1 MWGFFYL
8 FIRTSTDTKYPTVG
22 MVRQGFCRHLCTH
35 NLIIKTTIK
44 MKKTTL
50 VFAISLACLSTFT
63 ACNKSTPT
71 PTAPSSSAP
80 SVSTPSNA
88 DGVLA
93 AVQVIT
99 TQTVGGF
106 IVPIN
111 IGTAA
116 AWFGSASSYQDA
128 GNVTTDGNAL
138 TKSSN
143 AYIFQPTTA
152 NPSGLSFTSS
162 TAWVVTGNTA
172 NSIAA
177 INYTDNS
184 SFPSITDISTS
195 GTVSTSGS
203 YTLSATS
210 AVSGDSVIFVI
221 AGPNGHV
228 THTGGPNASSY
239 TFTASEMASVG
250 TSSNNTG
257 LLQIAPY
264 RVNHQTIN
272 SKSYYFV
279 KEACVSK
286 FVNLN

>member
-1 MWGFFYL
+1 
-8 FIRTSTDTKYPTVG
+8 
-22 MVRQGFCRHLCTH
+22 
-35 NLIIKTTIK
+35 

-50 VFAISLACLSTFT
+50 LFAAGFAFLSTFT
-63 ACNKSTPT
+63 SCSKSTTTTT

-80 SVSTPSNA
+80 NVNTPSNA
-88 DGVLA
+88 DGALA

-99 TQTVGGF
+99 TQTVAG
-106 IVPIN
+106 ITIPIN

-116 AWFGSASSYQDA
+116 AWFGTASAYQDA
-128 GNVTTDGNAL
+128 GNVSIDGNAL

-143 AYIFQPTTA
+143 AYVFQPTSSS
-152 NPSGLSFTSS
+152 PSGLSFNYS
-162 TAWVVTGNTA
+162 TAWVVSGNAA

-177 INYTDNS
+177 INYSDNS
-184 SFPSITDISTS
+184 SFPSIADINTT

-203 YTLSATS
+203 YTMSATS
-210 AVSGDSVIFVI
+210 SVTNCDSVIFVI
-221 AGPNGHV
+221 TGPNAHV
-228 THTGGPNASSY
+228 THTAGPNTSSY
-239 TFTASEMASVG
+239 TFTAAEMASLG
-250 TSSNNTG
+250 TTSNNTG